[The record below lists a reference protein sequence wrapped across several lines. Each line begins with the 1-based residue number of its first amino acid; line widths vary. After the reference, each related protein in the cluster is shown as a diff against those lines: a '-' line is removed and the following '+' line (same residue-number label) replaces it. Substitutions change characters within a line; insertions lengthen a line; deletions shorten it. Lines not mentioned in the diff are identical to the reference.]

1 MPRRGLSASRERFPA
16 APEPVRPRAERS
28 DTRGSTAAAGP
39 MAAFAA
45 TASPAPF
52 RGGAFEHVQIQGY
65 AAVMSDRAALLKGIR
80 AWLVLF
86 VVCLVLSGATAFPLV
101 HELRWTE
108 DLLRSLS
115 VSDQLPALTDWIER
129 VRRGVDTA
137 DTEYPFLLYGTDWL
151 AFAHLV
157 IAVAFYGPYR
167 DPVRNIWVV
176 EFGMIACAGIVPL
189 ALVCGPIRGI
199 PFWWTVIDMS
209 FGFFGV
215 IPLYVV
221 REKIKRLAALTPDT
235 APVPAA

>member
-1 MPRRGLSASRERFPA
+1 MN
-16 APEPVRPRAERS
+16 
-28 DTRGSTAAAGP
+28 
-39 MAAFAA
+39 
-45 TASPAPF
+45 
-52 RGGAFEHVQIQGY
+52 
-65 AAVMSDRAALLKGIR
+65 DRAALLKGIR

-108 DLLRSLS
+108 DVLRSLS
-115 VSDQLPALTDWIER
+115 VPHYLPTLMDWIVQ
-129 VRRGVDTA
+129 VRQGLDTA
-137 DTEYPFLLYGTDWL
+137 DTDYPFLLYGTDWL

-189 ALVCGPIRGI
+189 ALICGPIRGI

-209 FGFFGV
+209 FGIIGIV
-215 IPLYVV
+215 PLYVV
-221 REKIKRLAALTPDT
+221 RRKIKRLEAATP
-235 APVPAA
+235 APTPAPALAT